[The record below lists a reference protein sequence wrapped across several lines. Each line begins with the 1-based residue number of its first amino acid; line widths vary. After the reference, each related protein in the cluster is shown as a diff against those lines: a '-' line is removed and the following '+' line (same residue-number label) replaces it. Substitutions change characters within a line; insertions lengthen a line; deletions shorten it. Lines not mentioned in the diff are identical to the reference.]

1 MTRPLEGTTAIITG
15 AARGIG
21 CTLAFGLLEAGCR
34 VTLMDVA
41 GDTLGATVEEV
52 RTRFGRDQL
61 LAVTGDVASESDA
74 RRTIDETRRVFGGLD
89 ALINNAGVG
98 RASVRSDVM
107 RNPYRLWEL
116 TPVQWRRFFEVHVHG
131 FFNMTQ
137 AALPTLLARKRGR
150 IVTVT
155 TSLDHMIRA
164 GSAGYGSAKAAMEA
178 SMAILAEEL
187 SGTGVTANVLVP
199 GGPVNTPGVPDDGTI
214 PRSAFIQADV
224 MVPPLIWLLSREAD
238 AVNGRRFIAAR
249 WDAAKPS
256 EDAAAA
262 AGAPVAWPQ
271 LGKQAIMPAGLR

>member
-1 MTRPLEGTTAIITG
+1 MARPLEGTTAIVTG

-21 CTLAFGLLEAGCR
+21 RTLAFGLLEAGCR

-41 GDTLGATVEEV
+41 ADTLDATVAEAGA
-52 RTRFGRDQL
+52 RFDRERI
-61 LAVTGDVASESDA
+61 LAIRGDVANESDA
-74 RRTIDETRRVFGGLD
+74 GRVVEETRQVFGGLD
-89 ALINNAGVG
+89 ALVNNAGIG
-98 RASVRSDVM
+98 RAAVRADVM

-116 TPVQWRRFFEVHVHG
+116 TPAQWRRFFDVHVHG

-137 AALPTLLARKRGR
+137 AALAALLPQKRGR

-199 GGPVNTPGVPDDGTI
+199 GGPVTPAPDDGTI
-214 PRSAFIQADV
+214 ASAFIQAV
-224 MVPPLIWLLSREAD
+224 GPPLTWHVARGAREQPPLI
-238 AVNGRRFIAAR
+238 AALGPS
-249 WDAAKPS
+249 KPS
-256 EDAAAA
+256 ERPRLRRSPGRARQAGDQRRLRLVV
-262 AGAPVAWPQ
+262 GAPD
-271 LGKQAIMPAGLR
+271 

>member
-1 MTRPLEGTTAIITG
+1 MARPLEGLTAIVTG

-21 CTLAFGLLEAGCR
+21 RTLAFGLLEAGCR

-41 GDTLGATVEEV
+41 ADTLGATVEEA
-52 RTRFGRDQL
+52 RTRFGHDQL
-61 LAVTGDVASESDA
+61 LAATGDVASERDA
-74 RRTIDETRRVFGGLD
+74 HRTVDETRRAFGGLD
-89 ALINNAGVG
+89 ALVNNAGVG
-98 RASVRSDVM
+98 RAFVRADVM

-116 TPVQWRRFFEVHVHG
+116 TPTQWRRFFEVHVHG

-137 AALPTLLARKRGR
+137 AALPTLLAQRHGR

-187 SGTGVTANVLVP
+187 AGTGVTANVLVP

-224 MVPPLIWLLSREAD
+224 MVPPLRWLLSGAAD
-238 AVNGRRFIAAR
+238 GVSGRRFIAAR
-249 WDAAKPS
+249 WDASKPP
-256 EDAAAA
+256 EDAALA

-271 LGKQAIMPAGLR
+271 LGRQAIMPAGLR

>member
-1 MTRPLEGTTAIITG
+1 MALPLQDTTAIITG

-21 CTLAFGLLEAGCR
+21 QTLAFGLLAAGCR

-41 GDTLGATVEEV
+41 ADALEATATVASEA
-52 RTRFGRDQL
+52 FGRDRV
-61 LAVTGDVASESDA
+61 LALVGDVANEANAQSAVAETW
-74 RRTIDETRRVFGGLD
+74 RRFGALD
-89 ALINNAGVG
+89 ALINNAGIG
-98 RASVRSDVM
+98 RASVRADVM

-116 TPVQWRRFFEVHVHG
+116 TPAQWRRFFEVHVHG

-137 AALPTLLARKRGR
+137 AVIPAMLAQTHGR

-155 TSLDHMIRA
+155 TSLDHMIRS

-187 SGTGVTANVLVP
+187 SGSGVTANVLVP

-214 PRSAFIQADV
+214 PRAAFIQAEV
-224 MVPPLIWLLSREAD
+224 MVPPLIWLLSRQAAE
-238 AVNGRRFIAAR
+238 VNGRRFIAAR
-249 WDAAKPS
+249 WDAALAPD
-256 EDAAAA
+256 EAAAL
-262 AGAPVAWPQ
+262 AGAPIAWPQ

>member
-1 MTRPLEGTTAIITG
+1 MAGPLEDTSAIITG

-21 CTLAFGLLEAGCR
+21 RTLAFGLLEAGCR

-41 GDTLGATVEEV
+41 ADALEATVAEAGERYGHR
-52 RTRFGRDQL
+52 RT
-61 LAVTGDVASESDA
+61 LAVRGDVANQSDA
-74 RRTIDETRRVFGGLD
+74 RRAVAEARRVFGGLD
-89 ALINNAGVG
+89 ALVNNAGIG
-98 RASVRSDVM
+98 RAAVRADVM

-116 TPVQWRRFFEVHVHG
+116 TSAQWRRFFEVHVHG

-137 AALPTLLARKRGR
+137 AALPELLAQNHGR

-187 SGTGVTANVLVP
+187 AGTGVTANVLVP

-214 PRSAFIQADV
+214 PRSAFIQAEV
-224 MVPPLIWLLSREAD
+224 MVPPLTWLLSRAAD
-238 AVNGRRFIAAR
+238 QVNGRRFIAAR
-249 WDAAKPS
+249 WDAAKPP
-256 EDAAAA
+256 EEAAAM